1 MTALRPEGIQD
12 IPEIPSWAGGGFIM
26 ALHLMKKG
34 RKTNFYIILAALV
47 ATVVLVAIACS
58 GISGNLKTKGELL
71 NYKNAAASQVLSE
84 DGELLGKFFY
94 ENRTNISFD
103 HIPKHLINALIGTE
117 DVRFYEHKGYDAR
130 SFFRVLVKTVFLRN
144 RSSGGGST
152 ITQQLAKNMFG
163 RKKTGLFSV
172 FGNKISE
179 VIMARRLEKVF
190 SKDEILTLYLNTVSF
205 GENVY
210 GIEAASARFFN
221 KSTELL
227 NIEESAVLV
236 GMLKANTYY
245 NPRRHAENA
254 KIRRNV
260 VLKQME
266 KYNYLNPSEAD
277 SLSKLPLVIDYN
289 KSGTLGSADYFLVQ
303 VRKETEEILQGLN
316 QSNGK
321 IWDPEKDG
329 LIITTTLNLPLQKYA
344 VQSFRD
350 HLSGMQKKLNEQY
363 QSSSGKRTLEK
374 ITGKELDRL
383 NLTRRA
389 NETVLQEIF
398 DWNGTFTDS
407 ISVSDSL
414 KRSLT
419 LLHAGLLAMDPV
431 TGGIK
436 AWVGGIDFKTQPYD
450 QILARRQLA
459 SVFKPFLY
467 TAALEEGMEPCQY
480 LDNDSITLSGFK
492 DWSPEN
498 YDHSYGGKYS
508 LSGALTQSMNIPT
521 FSLFLEIGFEKL
533 DSMWRKMGFSFTLD
547 NTPSL
552 AMGTAEASIKE
563 VSVAYSSF
571 ANGGYKIQPCSIS
584 SIKTPDGE
592 VIYGNDSSGAK
603 TRIMAERSSL
613 LMSAML
619 QKAIREGTG
628 VSMSSVYGV
637 DIPLAGKTGTS
648 QDYSDAWFVA
658 FNPKLVIVSRAGASS
673 RAIHFNSGSNG
684 SGSALALPLVAL
696 TLKKVQQ
703 NPSLKNQ
710 LITRFP
716 DLPPELEYALD
727 CPDFKEKNLF
737 DKIID
742 IFENDRKYEAADKKA
757 ERKIRNFLRK
767 IFKKQQ
773 YDR

>member
-1 MTALRPEGIQD
+1 
-12 IPEIPSWAGGGFIM
+12 
-26 ALHLMKKG
+26 MKKET
-34 RKTNFYIILAALV
+34 KTIFNIILAAFMLTV
-47 ATVVLVAIACS
+47 AVIAIACS
-58 GISGNLKTKGELL
+58 RIPGNLKTKDELL
-71 NYKNAAASQVLSE
+71 NYKNAAASLVLSE
-84 DGELLGKFFY
+84 DDELLGKFFY
-94 ENRTNISFD
+94 ENRTNISFGQ
-103 HIPKHLINALIGTE
+103 IPKQVINALIATE
-117 DVRFYEHKGYDAR
+117 DVRFYEHKGNDAR
-130 SFFRVLVKTVFLRN
+130 SFLRVLIKTIFFRN

-152 ITQQLAKNMFG
+152 LTQQLAKNMFG
-163 RKKTGLFSV
+163 RETTGFLHV
-172 FGNKISE
+172 FTNKISE

-227 NIEESAVLV
+227 KTEESAVLV

-245 NPRRHAENA
+245 NPRRHPENA

-266 KYNYLNPSEAD
+266 KYNYLNASDAD
-277 SLSKLPLVIDYN
+277 SLSKLPLVLDYN
-289 KSGTLGSADYFLVQ
+289 KSGTAGSADYFLVQ
-303 VRKETEEILQGLN
+303 VRKEAGEILQGLK
-316 QSNGK
+316 SDAGK
-321 IWDPEKDG
+321 KWDPEKDG
-329 LIITTTLNLPLQKYA
+329 LIITTTLNLTLQNYA
-344 VQSFRD
+344 VQSFHD
-350 HLSGMQKKLNEQY
+350 HLSRMQKKLSEQY
-363 QSSSGKRTLEK
+363 LSSSGKRILEQ
-374 ITGKELDRL
+374 ITDKELERL

-389 NETVLQEIF
+389 NEIRSQEIF
-398 DWNGTFTDS
+398 DWNGILTDS

-419 LLHAGLLAMDPV
+419 ILHAGLLAMNPV
-431 TGGIK
+431 TGEIK
-436 AWVGGIDFKTQPYD
+436 AWVGGIDFRTQPYD

-459 SVFKPFLY
+459 SVFKPVLY
-467 TAALEEGMEPCQY
+467 TAALEEGMEPCHY
-480 LDNDSITLSGFK
+480 LDNDSITLSGFD

-508 LSGALTQSMNIPT
+508 LSGALAQSMNIPT

-533 DSMWRKMGFSFTLD
+533 DSMWRKMGFSFALD

-552 AMGTAEASIKE
+552 AMGTAEASVKE
-563 VSVAYSSF
+563 VAVAYSSF
-571 ANGGYKIQPCSIS
+571 ANGGYRIQPYSIS

-592 VIYGNDSSGAK
+592 VIYSNDSSGVK
-603 TRIMAERSSL
+603 TRIMTERSSL
-613 LMSAML
+613 LMSTML

-637 DIPLAGKTGTS
+637 DFPLGGKTGTS
-648 QDYSDAWFVA
+648 QDYSDAWFAA

-696 TLKKVQQ
+696 TLRKIRQ
-703 NPSLKNQ
+703 NSSLKDN
-710 LITRFP
+710 LIARFP

-742 IFENDRKYEAADKKA
+742 IFESNKRPFEKADKKI
-757 ERKIRNFLRK
+757 ERKIRNILRK

>member
-1 MTALRPEGIQD
+1 
-12 IPEIPSWAGGGFIM
+12 
-26 ALHLMKKG
+26 
-34 RKTNFYIILAALV
+34 
-47 ATVVLVAIACS
+47 
-58 GISGNLKTKGELL
+58 
-71 NYKNAAASQVLSE
+71 
-84 DGELLGKFFY
+84 
-94 ENRTNISFD
+94 
-103 HIPKHLINALIGTE
+103 
-117 DVRFYEHKGYDAR
+117 
-130 SFFRVLVKTVFLRN
+130 
-144 RSSGGGST
+144 
-152 ITQQLAKNMFG
+152 
-163 RKKTGLFSV
+163 
-172 FGNKISE
+172 
-179 VIMARRLEKVF
+179 
-190 SKDEILTLYLNTVSF
+190 
-205 GENVY
+205 
-210 GIEAASARFFN
+210 
-221 KSTELL
+221 
-227 NIEESAVLV
+227 
-236 GMLKANTYY
+236 MLKANTYY
-245 NPRRHAENA
+245 NPRRHPENA
-254 KIRRNV
+254 KTRRNV

-266 KYNYLNPSEAD
+266 KYNYLNASDAD
-277 SLSKLPLVIDYN
+277 SLSKLPLVLDYN
-289 KSGTLGSADYFLVQ
+289 KSGTAGSADYFLVQ
-303 VRKETEEILQGLN
+303 VRKETEGILKVLN
-316 QSNGK
+316 QSTGK
-321 IWDPEKDG
+321 KWDPEKDG
-329 LIITTTLNLPLQKYA
+329 LIITTTLNLSFQKYA
-344 VQSFRD
+344 VQSFHD
-350 HLSGMQKKLNEQY
+350 HLSRMQKKLNEQY
-363 QSSSGKRTLEK
+363 QNSSGKRILEQ
-374 ITGKELDRL
+374 ITDKELERL
-383 NLTRRA
+383 NLTQQA
-389 NETVLQEIF
+389 NEIRLQEIF
-398 DWNGTFTDS
+398 DWNGTYTDS

-419 LLHAGLLAMDPV
+419 ILHAGLLAMDPL

-459 SVFKPFLY
+459 SVFKPVLY

-480 LDNDSITLSGFK
+480 LDNDSITLSGFE

-508 LSGALTQSMNIPT
+508 LSGALVHSMNIPT

-533 DSMWRKMGFSFTLD
+533 DTMWRKMGFSFALD

-552 AMGTAEASIKE
+552 AMGTAEANIRE
-563 VSVAYSSF
+563 VAVAYSSL
-571 ANGGYKIQPCSIS
+571 ANGGYKVQPYSIL
-584 SIKTPDGE
+584 SIKTPEGE
-592 VIYGNDSSGAK
+592 EIYRYEPSEIK
-603 TRIMAERSSL
+603 TKIMTERSSL

-648 QDYSDAWFVA
+648 QDYSDAWFAA

-703 NPSLKNQ
+703 NYSLKDH
-710 LITRFP
+710 LIAQFA

-742 IFENDRKYEAADKKA
+742 IFKNDKRPYEAADKKV
-757 ERKIRNFLRK
+757 ERKIRNILRK